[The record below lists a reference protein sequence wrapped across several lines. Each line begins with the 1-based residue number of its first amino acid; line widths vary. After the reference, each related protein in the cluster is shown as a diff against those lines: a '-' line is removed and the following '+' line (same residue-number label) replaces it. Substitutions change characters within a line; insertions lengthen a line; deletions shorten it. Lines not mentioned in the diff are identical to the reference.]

1 MENLI
6 AMVREEWPTILEY
19 VFMFLV
25 YFVVYFYRKKFKD
38 SELSITTLFKEK
50 VSEFSNSELAYKEQ
64 VSIELTESM
73 AKLQAMQTAYDKA
86 IKKVQKLEKKLD
98 RLESAIVEVVEDLE
112 VLDHG
117 EMDTEASE

>member
-1 MENLI
+1 MENFI

-19 VFMFLV
+19 AFMFIV
-25 YFVVYFYRKKFKD
+25 YFTVYFYRKRFKD

-50 VSEFSNSELAYKEQ
+50 VSEFSNSESTYRAQ
-64 VSIELTESM
+64 ISTELSESM
-73 AKLQAMQTAYDKA
+73 TKLQAMQTAYDKA

-98 RLESAIVEVVEDLE
+98 RLESAVVEVVEDLE

-117 EMDTEASE
+117 EMDSEAGE